1 MFILSHRRI
10 ILPADDGSAF
20 AVERGFMGNVHDKFC
35 NTAYFKAL
43 VADGKIS
50 VPQSTKDR
58 DINNAT
64 DKAADTRTAARKK
77 ARAAAE
83 QFDAE

>member
-1 MFILSHRRI
+1 MFVLSHRNI
-10 ILPADDGSAF
+10 TLPADDGSAF
-20 AVERGFMGNVHDKFC
+20 TLTRGFMGNVQDKFC

-58 DINNAT
+58 DINSAA

-77 ARAAAE
+77 ARAAVE
-83 QFDAE
+83 QDAE

>member
-1 MFILSHRRI
+1 MFVLSHRNI
-10 ILPADDGSAF
+10 TLPADDGSAF
-20 AVERGFMGNVHDKFC
+20 TLTRGFMGNVQDKFC

-50 VPQSTKDR
+50 LPQTKKDR
-58 DINNAT
+58 DIEN
-64 DKAADTRTAARKK
+64 AADSAEAAQTVARKR

-83 QFDAE
+83 QGAE